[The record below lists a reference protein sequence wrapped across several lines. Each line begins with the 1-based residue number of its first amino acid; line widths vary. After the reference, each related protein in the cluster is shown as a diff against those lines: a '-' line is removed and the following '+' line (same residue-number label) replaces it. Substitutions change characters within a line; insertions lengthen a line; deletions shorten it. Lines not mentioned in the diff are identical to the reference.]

1 MDSANVSALLSD
13 DDIREQAAWRVHE
26 ARDIELPKLALWNY
40 DPCPE
45 HSQEEVPRSDCL
57 QCGVRFRRHQR
68 VGISWLYLRKKALLA
83 DSVGTGKTIHAAG
96 LMALLME
103 KERLTTRRRAVV
115 ITRPSALGQWEA
127 QLKRMIPSINLIV
140 ASGDQRERRIRYG
153 LSWEVCLIGYQMFQ
167 RDIELLMTHPVDTMI
182 VDDVD
187 PIRNRTNKT
196 ARVLKRMAATCEQV
210 VIMTGTPLQ
219 KRLHEMHSVVEPLGG
234 RRVFGSEKAFLERY
248 TRRERQIYWRG
259 RRKIVTQKV
268 VGYKNVDE
276 FKELLAP
283 LALRRTAVDID
294 DVDLPAIQPQTVWL
308 DLTPAQREAYDE
320 LREGVLRIRRETG
333 DDVKQA
339 AALAQ
344 MLYGAR
350 ICSGIGALDPTLDA
364 PTNSSKMEWVMDTLQ
379 GDLSDEKVV
388 LFANF
393 TDTIKCLHRRFAE
406 AGIEQ
411 VTIWGPEN
419 NRKIREDR
427 IRRFWTDPSCQV
439 LIGTSSIEQSLNLQV
454 SRHMI
459 CMDTLLN
466 PARMEQLAGRLR
478 RDGSRYGTVYIH
490 NLRCIDTQEE
500 GYQQLLEREQALIDH
515 VWEEESELFEALSP
529 LQLLQLIGGQQ

>member
-1 MDSANVSALLSD
+1 MDTVSDLLSD
-13 DDIREQAAWRVHE
+13 TPRREAAAWRVHE
-26 ARDIELPKLALWNY
+26 AYDIELPRLALWNY
-40 DPCPE
+40 EPCGRHAHEE
-45 HSQEEVPRSDCL
+45 HPRPDCMM
-57 QCGVRFRRHQR
+57 CGVEFRRHQR
-68 VGISWLYLRKKALLA
+68 VGISWLYLKQRALLA

-103 KERLTTRRRAVV
+103 KGKLHRRQRALVV
-115 ITRPSALGQWEA
+115 TRPAALGQWER
-127 QLKRMIPSINLIV
+127 QLKRMVPSMKVIV
-140 ASGDQRERRIRYG
+140 STGDARDRQIRYS
-153 LSWEVCLIGYQMFQ
+153 LDWEVCLIGYQMLQ
-167 RDIELLMTHPVDTMI
+167 RDIDTVMTYPLDTLI

-187 PIRNRTNKT
+187 ALRNRTNKT
-196 ARVLKRMAATCEQV
+196 ARNLKRVASVCDYR

-219 KRLHEMHSVVEPLGG
+219 KKLHEMHSVTEPIGG
-234 RRVFGSEKAFLERY
+234 REIFGSEKAFMDRY

-268 VGYKNVDE
+268 VGYKHVDE
-276 FKELLAP
+276 FKEKIAP

-294 DVDLPAIQPQTVWL
+294 DVDLPAISPQTVWL
-308 DLTPAQREAYDE
+308 ELTAPQREAYDE

-333 DDVKQA
+333 DDVKHA

-350 ICSGIGALDPTLDA
+350 ICSGIGALDPTLDS
-364 PTNSSKMEWVMDTLQ
+364 PTNSSKMEWVMDVLQ

-419 NRKIREDR
+419 NRR
-427 IRRFWTDPSCQV
+427 IRDERIARFWDDPECKV

-478 RDGSRYGTVYIH
+478 RDGSRYGTVYVH
-490 NLRCIDTQEE
+490 NLRCLDTQEE
-500 GYQQLLEREQALIDH
+500 GYDSLLEREQALIDH
-515 VWEEESELFEALSP
+515 VWDEESELFEALTP
-529 LQLLQLIGGQQ
+529 LQLLQLIGGRQ